1 MCPNFYWNIMTIH
14 QVKDLPQ
21 KLSISLLWELA
32 NIHMV
37 GTYLLVTQLSSLW
50 L

>member
-1 MCPNFYWNIMTIH
+1 MCPNSYWNIMTIN

-21 KLSISLLWELA
+21 KLSISLRWELA

-37 GTYLLVTQLSSLW
+37 GTSLLVTQLSSLW